1 MKDLEDIHKAL
12 PLVSAGFFAGTWL
25 LGGTLTVF
33 SNVLGAAGT
42 PDGTRSARSGG
53 WSLPT
58 VGLAYKWYVNTYE
71 N

>member
-53 WSLPT
+53 
-58 VGLAYKWYVNTYE
+58 
-71 N
+71 